1 MIPSGASPCVAEQSN
16 FEVQIRS
23 IETHAYASVLRAF
36 SAQSDAL
43 TWVNLSC
50 TWEMFFSDSTS
61 LFWLHSCLI
70 YIEI

>member
-1 MIPSGASPCVAEQSN
+1 MIPSEAIPYVAEQSN

-23 IETHAYASVLRAF
+23 IETHAYATVLRAF

-50 TWEMFFSDSTS
+50 TWEMFFLT
-61 LFWLHSCLI
+61 LHILYSACTHV
-70 YIEI
+70 